1 MLIRPPCR
9 RRWKARQ
16 RLELQLTD
24 TYLAGVNPVVQQ
36 NFTDAVAWP
45 EPSRTDESFHDHFRG
60 HAAALTRAADLV
72 AELTARAPSRER
84 PKPHSPADEYDGI
97 ENT

>member
-60 HAAALTRAADLV
+60 HAAELIRAADLV
-72 AELTARAPSRER
+72 AELTRAGSLRER
-84 PKPHSPADEYDGI
+84 ARPHSPAGE
-97 ENT
+97 